1 MRVKQEL
8 TPRVTKKNPTEYL
21 ISFWYDNK
29 RFRFSNGQPIDLD
42 VSPNISPLKDR
53 LRQAEV
59 LCSGYT
65 MAIRDGWRPSVFKE
79 QVVPID
85 AIAQNTLK
93 RKCSLEFS
101 SSYKKDLIY
110 TERLWSEFIQSK
122 RLANKPIKELK
133 VDMVRDFIY
142 DYAPSPSSMANLKRN
157 ISALLKDELESNG
170 IVLNFSRIKLP
181 KAPQQLHKPIAD
193 ISALLSDIKA
203 FNDTLYLCCLMTY
216 TMLLRP
222 HREVRCLIFSDF
234 NNDFSQVS
242 LSGSKVKSKRN
253 RIVPVPG
260 VVRDELRRRFTGNRN
275 TNVFT
280 LKEEDYNRDYFKT
293 LWSRY
298 KGQSHLLEQD
308 QTLYSFRHTGAIK
321 VFEKTGSLLK
331 LQQVMGHSDMKVS
344 LTYLRGLEVKQLDV
358 EDLTELQLLR
368 YMSVFFGEESMTN
381 QATSGERKNESS
393 QASR

>member
-260 VVRDELRRRFTGNRN
+260 VVRDELRRRFTGNRKD
-275 TNVFT
+275 NVFT

-344 LTYLRGLEVKQLDV
+344 LTYLRGLEVRQLDV
-358 EDLTELQLLR
+358 EDLPEL
-368 YMSVFFGEESMTN
+368 
-381 QATSGERKNESS
+381 
-393 QASR
+393 

>member
-8 TPRVTKKNPTEYL
+8 IPQLTKKNPTEYV

-29 RFRFSNGQPIDLD
+29 RFRFSNGQPIDINL
-42 VSPNISPLKDR
+42 SPNTSALIDR

-59 LCSGYT
+59 LCSAYT

-79 QVVPID
+79 PVVNIE
-85 AIAQNTLK
+85 AIAKNTLK

-101 SSYKKDLIY
+101 TSYKKDLIY
-110 TERLWSEFIQSK
+110 TERLWSEFLQSK

-133 VDMVRDFIY
+133 MDMIRDFIY
-142 DYAPSPSSMANLKRN
+142 AYAPSPASMANLKRN

-170 IVLNFSRIKLP
+170 VVLNFSRIKLP
-181 KAPQQLHKPIAD
+181 KAPQQLHKPIDD
-193 ISALLSDIKA
+193 ISALLSDIKE
-203 FNDTLYLCCLMTY
+203 FNVSLYLCCLMTY

-222 HREVRCLIFSDF
+222 HREVRCLSFRDFNSDF
-234 NNDFSQVS
+234 TQVS

-253 RIVPVPG
+253 RVVPVPG
-260 VVRDELRRRFTGNRN
+260 VVRDELIRRFTGNRN
-275 TNVFT
+275 ANVFT

-298 KGQSHLLEQD
+298 KRQSHLLEKD
-308 QTLYSFRHTGAIK
+308 QTLYSFRHTGAIN

-344 LTYLRGLEVKQLDV
+344 LTYLRGLEVSNLDV
-358 EDLTELQLLR
+358 SDLPEL
-368 YMSVFFGEESMTN
+368 
-381 QATSGERKNESS
+381 
-393 QASR
+393 

>member
-8 TPRVTKKNPTEYL
+8 IPQVTKKNPTEYL
-21 ISFWYDNK
+21 VSFWYDNK
-29 RFRFSNGQPIDLD
+29 RFRFSNGQSIDLD

-358 EDLTELQLLR
+358 EDLPEL
-368 YMSVFFGEESMTN
+368 
-381 QATSGERKNESS
+381 
-393 QASR
+393 

>member
-253 RIVPVPG
+253 RIVPVAG
-260 VVRDELRRRFTGNRN
+260 VVRDELRRRFTGNRKD
-275 TNVFT
+275 NVFT

-358 EDLTELQLLR
+358 EDLPKL
-368 YMSVFFGEESMTN
+368 
-381 QATSGERKNESS
+381 
-393 QASR
+393 

>member
-344 LTYLRGLEVKQLDV
+344 LTYLR
-358 EDLTELQLLR
+358 
-368 YMSVFFGEESMTN
+368 
-381 QATSGERKNESS
+381 
-393 QASR
+393 

>member
-298 KGQSHLLEQD
+298 KRQSHLLERD

-358 EDLTELQLLR
+358 EDLPEL
-368 YMSVFFGEESMTN
+368 
-381 QATSGERKNESS
+381 
-393 QASR
+393 

>member
-8 TPRVTKKNPTEYL
+8 IPQVTKKNPTEYL
-21 ISFWYDNK
+21 VSFWYDNK
-29 RFRFSNGQPIDLD
+29 RFRFSNGQSIDLD
-42 VSPNISPLKDR
+42 LSPNISPLIDR

-59 LCSGYT
+59 LCSAYT

-79 QVVPID
+79 PVVTID

-298 KGQSHLLEQD
+298 KRQSHLLERD

-358 EDLTELQLLR
+358 EDLPEL
-368 YMSVFFGEESMTN
+368 
-381 QATSGERKNESS
+381 
-393 QASR
+393 

>member
-8 TPRVTKKNPTEYL
+8 IPQVTKKNPTEYL
-21 ISFWYDNK
+21 VSFWYDNK
-29 RFRFSNGQPIDLD
+29 RFRFSNGQSIDLD

-203 FNDTLYLCCLMTY
+203 FNNTLYLCCLMTY

-222 HREVRCLIFSDF
+222 HREVRCLSFGDFNSDF
-234 NNDFSQVS
+234 TQVS

-344 LTYLRGLEVKQLDV
+344 LTYLRGLEVKQLDI
-358 EDLTELQLLR
+358 EDLPEL
-368 YMSVFFGEESMTN
+368 
-381 QATSGERKNESS
+381 
-393 QASR
+393 

>member
-8 TPRVTKKNPTEYL
+8 TPQVTKKNPTEYL

-260 VVRDELRRRFTGNRN
+260 IVRDELRRRFTGNRN

-358 EDLTELQLLR
+358 EDLPKL
-368 YMSVFFGEESMTN
+368 
-381 QATSGERKNESS
+381 
-393 QASR
+393 

>member
-1 MRVKQEL
+1 MRVRQEL
-8 TPRVTKKNPTEYL
+8 TPRVTKKNPKEYI

-29 RFRFSNGQPIDLD
+29 RFRFSNGKPIGLDL
-42 VSPNISPLKDR
+42 SPNTSPLTQR

-59 LCSGYT
+59 LCSAYT
-65 MAIRDGWRPSVFKE
+65 IAIKDGWRPSEFNEPLVT
-79 QVVPID
+79 ID
-85 AIAQNTLK
+85 SIAQNTLK

-122 RLANKPIKELK
+122 RLANKPLKELK
-133 VDMVRDFIY
+133 VGMVRDFIY
-142 DYAPSPSSMANLKRN
+142 EYAPSPASMGNLKRN

-170 IVLNFSRIKLP
+170 VVLNFSRIKLP
-181 KAPQQLHKPIAD
+181 KTPQQLHKPIAD
-193 ISALLSDIKA
+193 ISALLSDISV
-203 FNDTLYLCCLMTY
+203 FNDNLYLCCLITY
-216 TMLLRP
+216 TILLRP
-222 HREVRCLIFSDF
+222 HREVRCLSFGDFNSDF
-234 NNDFSQVS
+234 TQIS

-253 RIVPVPG
+253 RVLPVPE
-260 VVRDELRRRFTGNRN
+260 VVRVEVLKRFTGNRKE
-275 TNVFT
+275 NVFT
-280 LKEEDYNRDYFKT
+280 LTEEPYNRDYFKT

-298 KGQSHLLEQD
+298 KKQSHLLERD

-358 EDLTELQLLR
+358 EDLPKLYAL
-368 YMSVFFGEESMTN
+368 N
-381 QATSGERKNESS
+381 QMN
-393 QASR
+393 

>member
-42 VSPNISPLKDR
+42 VSPNIPPLKDR
-53 LRQAEV
+53 PRQAEV

-65 MAIRDGWRPSVFKE
+65 MAISDGWRPSVFKE
-79 QVVPID
+79 PVVTID

-193 ISALLSDIKA
+193 ISALLSDIKEY
-203 FNDTLYLCCLMTY
+203 NPTLCLCCLMTY

-222 HREVRCLIFSDF
+222 HREVRCLSFRDFNSDF
-234 NNDFSQVS
+234 TQVS

-260 VVRDELRRRFTGNRN
+260 VVRVEVLKRFTGNRKD
-275 TNVFT
+275 NVFT
-280 LKEEDYNRDYFKT
+280 LTEEPYNRDYFKT

-298 KGQSHLLEQD
+298 KRQSSLLERD

-358 EDLTELQLLR
+358 EDLPEL
-368 YMSVFFGEESMTN
+368 
-381 QATSGERKNESS
+381 
-393 QASR
+393 

>member
-203 FNDTLYLCCLMTY
+203 FNDILYLCCLMTY

-253 RIVPVPG
+253 RIVPVAG
-260 VVRDELRRRFTGNRN
+260 VVRDELRRRFTGNRKD
-275 TNVFT
+275 NVFT

-358 EDLTELQLLR
+358 EDLPKL
-368 YMSVFFGEESMTN
+368 
-381 QATSGERKNESS
+381 
-393 QASR
+393 

>member
-331 LQQVMGHSDMKVS
+331 LQQGMGHSDMKVS
-344 LTYLRGLEVKQLDV
+344 LTYLRGLEVKRLDIK
-358 EDLTELQLLR
+358 DLPEL
-368 YMSVFFGEESMTN
+368 
-381 QATSGERKNESS
+381 
-393 QASR
+393 